1 MKQFLLIIPAITF
14 LIYVVIANRP
24 ATISKGGISFFEG
37 SWTEAL
43 KKAEVEHKPIFV
55 DVSTSWCGWCKKL
68 KRNTFS
74 DKQIGTFFNNNF
86 INVAID
92 AEKGE
97 GPNLAQKYRVNGF
110 PTLLVVDKNGEV
122 ISSSSG
128 YMESDGLMQLG
139 KNALKKYNRTIH

>member
-1 MKQFLLIIPAITF
+1 M
-14 LIYVVIANRP
+14 
-24 ATISKGGISFFEG
+24 
-37 SWTEAL
+37 
-43 KKAEVEHKPIFV
+43 
-55 DVSTSWCGWCKKL
+55 

>member
-1 MKQFLLIIPAITF
+1 MVITNSFKPAEEVKWVDFNTGYSIAMKKKKVMLI
-14 LIYVVIANRP
+14 
-24 ATISKGGISFFEG
+24 
-37 SWTEAL
+37 
-43 KKAEVEHKPIFV
+43 
-55 DVSTSWCGWCKKL
+55 DVYTDWCGWCKKL